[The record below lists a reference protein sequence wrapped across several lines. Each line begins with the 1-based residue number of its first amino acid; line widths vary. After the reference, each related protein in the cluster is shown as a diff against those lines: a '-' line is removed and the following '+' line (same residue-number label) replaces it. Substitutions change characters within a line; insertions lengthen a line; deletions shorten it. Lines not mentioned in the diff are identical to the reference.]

1 MSYSVRNSI
10 ILFVILLLLGGGGYG
25 WLHLTFNKNNE
36 GLINQVAEKEKR
48 LAELETAMAD
58 YEYFKE
64 ELYKVKTQ
72 FEYYPKLLPPE
83 SAIQGTY
90 RYLDKLSTR
99 RASFNY
105 DFRFNGIKRADGAI
119 QATYLLT
126 GEGKFANIANFIYRL
141 ENGKPIYRIENLN
154 FKKKT
159 TRGFQQGSD
168 NVQVS
173 MALTGLFSDREEQTD
188 EEISRMFDKALI
200 FPGMRL
206 KILQESQHTEMQFH
220 RVKAGETLKKISRRY
235 FGTTTKWREIYN
247 LNRTSLKSPHMI
259 FVGQRLRIKEKQVDD
274 YFMIHEVKPGE
285 TLRSLAEQ
293 YLGDE
298 NAWRDLYQWNQDR
311 IENQIPDDILTSYD
325 PFKPLI
331 LSKLPP
337 NIEGRINVAGSRLVA
352 LTNTKAFIMDQEG
365 RMKELKVGDKVYLG
379 FLSRIDLNRGRV
391 VFNMN
396 KGGIYSTEVLTLAT
410 EGRN

>member
-1 MSYSVRNSI
+1 MSYSIRNSI
-10 ILFVILLLLGGGGYG
+10 ILAVILLLLGGGGYG
-25 WLHLTFNKNNE
+25 WLHFTFDKNNE
-36 GLINQVAEKEKR
+36 SLISKVETKEQT
-48 LAELETAMAD
+48 LAELEKAMAD
-58 YEYFKE
+58 YEYFRE

-105 DFRFNGIKRADGAI
+105 DFRFNGVKRDGGAI
-119 QATYLLT
+119 RATYLLT
-126 GEGKFANIANFIYRL
+126 GEGSFANIANFIYRL
-141 ENGKPIYRIENLN
+141 ENGKPIYRIDNLN
-154 FKKKT
+154 FKRKT
-159 TRGFQQGSD
+159 TRGFEQSD

-173 MALTGLFSDREEQTD
+173 MQLTGLFSDREQQTD

-206 KILQESQHTEMQFH
+206 KILQESQHTELQYH
-220 RVKAGETLKKISRRY
+220 KVRAGETLKKISRTY
-235 FGTTTKWREIYN
+235 FGTTTKWRTIYD
-247 LNRTSLKSPHMI
+247 LNRSKLKTPHMI
-259 FVGQRLRIKEKQVDD
+259 YVGQRLKIKEKKVDD

-293 YLGDE
+293 YFGDE
-298 NAWRDLYQWNQDR
+298 NAWRDLYRWNQDR

-325 PFKPLI
+325 PFKPMI

-337 NIEGRINVAGSRLVA
+337 NINGLVNVDGSKLVA
-352 LTNTKAFIMDQEG
+352 LTNNMAFIMDQEG
-365 RMKELKVGDKVYLG
+365 VMKEMKVGDKVYLG
-379 FLSRIDLNRGRV
+379 QLSRIDLNRGKV
-391 VFNMN
+391 LFNLN
-396 KGGIYSTEVLTLAT
+396 KGGIYSTAELTLANS
-410 EGRN
+410 GRN